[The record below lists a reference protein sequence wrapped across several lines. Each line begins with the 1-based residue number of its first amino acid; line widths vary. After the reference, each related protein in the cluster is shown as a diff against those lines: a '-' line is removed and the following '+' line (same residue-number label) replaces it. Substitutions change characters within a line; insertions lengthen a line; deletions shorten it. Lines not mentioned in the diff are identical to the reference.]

1 MSPDEPIRAAGGVV
15 WRPSEWLPGKA
26 DIVLVHRPSYDDW
39 TLPKGKAEKGETDEQ
54 TALREVREE
63 TGLVCELGVELP
75 STRYL
80 DRYGKPKIVR
90 YWLMTPLSGELK
102 PSQEVDAARWIM
114 FVRARQMLTYERDYP
129 VLDGLP
135 EVLPEAR

>member
-39 TLPKGKAEKGETDEQ
+39 TLPKGKAEKGETDEE
-54 TALREVREE
+54 TALREVWEE
-63 TGLVCELGVELP
+63 TGLACELGPELP

-80 DRYGKPKIVR
+80 DRYGKPKVVR

-114 FVRARQMLTYERDYP
+114 LMRARQMLTYERDHP
-129 VLDGLP
+129 VLDGLA

>member
-1 MSPDEPIRAAGGVV
+1 MSPDEPIRASGGVV

-39 TLPKGKAEKGETDEQ
+39 TLPKGKAEKGETDEE

-63 TGLVCELGVELP
+63 TGLVCELGPELT
-75 STRYL
+75 STSYL

-114 FVRARQMLTYERDYP
+114 LMRARQMLSYERDYP
-129 VLDGLP
+129 VLDGLG